1 MAIPTIHVG
10 CKVFGRSRLQAVIEC
25 GGLDPVACVDID
37 VEGARESVRSL
48 GGSTAEMLAGRV
60 YPTITEALERHPAE
74 VCVIYA
80 STVAHAALVVESL
93 GLGLHTLCVKPI
105 AVTQD
110 EMRSVVAAHEER
122 PDLLL
127 VQGQNKRWNPAA
139 AKMREWLREPHGIG
153 EMLGGE
159 CRFSMRLDLRTEG
172 RFDALTEGLFFH
184 AAASHQLDQ
193 LVAAKGLPD
202 HVTARTHVVRDE
214 EIGHIGVAGT
224 AGGQALMEYANGAVF
239 QLHGHAG
246 RPLQR
251 SLRGL
256 ERTLGVSR
264 GEGRHPARPGAAAA
278 LPEGDVRGEPEPAGH
293 THGHGCRRGDA
304 ARRPRPRDRDG
315 GGARV
320 DAQLDAGDLGA
331 DGGVQRVGAQGG
343 AGRCE
348 GDARETA
355 GTLRFTLDLSQP
367 LTPPRRMTARHKLR
381 LWARSAAMNAR
392 PLSSRHHVTDQSPPI
407 CGRQVEPASAKP
419 WPNTASAQKVGQ

>member
-239 QLHGHAG
+239 SYTGTRAGHFNGPFAVWSGHWEFHGEKGAI
-246 RPLQR
+246 RR
-251 SLRGL
+251 D
-256 ERTLGVSR
+256 
-264 GEGRHPARPGAAAA
+264 PGAAAA

-293 THGHGCRRGDA
+293 THGHGGRRGDA
-304 ARRPRPRDRDG
+304 ARRPRPRDRDWR
-315 GGARV
+315 GARV

-331 DGGVQRVGAQGG
+331 DGGVQRVGAHRDAGG
-343 AGRCE
+343 RQ
-348 GDARETA
+348 GDACGPA
-355 GTLRFTLDLSQP
+355 GG
-367 LTPPRRMTARHKLR
+367 
-381 LWARSAAMNAR
+381 
-392 PLSSRHHVTDQSPPI
+392 VVGSPPNRAESGT
-407 CGRQVEPASAKP
+407 CRLRVRSGPVGSGH
-419 WPNTASAQKVGQ
+419 QKGSPVPMSGVL